1 MRALRAELQRSC
13 VESGGGTGAF
23 SWGVEVCC
31 CADSCL
37 QAVFSLLLHV
47 IRCSQILFFGDEQ
60 SADVK
65 QGLPFLGTLLL
76 LLLMPSG
83 YKADFVLVLLGFA
96 GVLREKDYRT
106 KWELGRSTR
115 KLLFEH
121 PQLK

>member
-1 MRALRAELQRSC
+1 MRALRVELPC

-31 CADSCL
+31 RADSCL
-37 QAVFSLLLHV
+37 RAVFSLLLHV

-121 PQLK
+121 PQVK